1 MRIAHNENSTYALRQ
16 IKAADPG
23 ITSNQEQLTT
33 ANRINHGKDD
43 AAGLAIAERLKSRLN
58 GFMQAKRNIQ
68 DGASLIQMAEE
79 GYASVTEMVRRMR
92 QLSVQA
98 ANDTLND
105 NDRSLIQKEIDKL
118 IEEIDRQGNATQ
130 YNTKRILQGTSTGT
144 LPTSATWSALG
155 SPWTSIVNAISN
167 LQEGDQQVTFTFS
180 FMKDGVATDGGT
192 TSTELHDHADN
203 SVSRDQFKQETREA
217 FAEWERLFESIYN
230 TANGYKGNLQLNFV
244 DIGDETG
251 ASQASQSTYSLPHPD
266 NIGDFRVGMHPIDG
280 VFGVL
285 AHGYAPGGTPDAIG
299 NTGGDSHFDHAD
311 DWRLDRTDPS
321 RDPNAVSIKWV
332 IAHEIGHNLGIGH
345 DTNNRSI
352 MFNTVAPTTSFHE
365 RFPNGLERSD
375 PDRAAVLGIYGNGT
389 TETREDYR
397 FHVGSEKDEIIEVS
411 FEALNAWRLG
421 LSALKVRS
429 REEAE
434 DGIARLDK
442 ALTRINNERARI
454 GALSNRFDNAAA
466 FNEIETENT
475 ASAHQKIRETNFAD
489 AITTRTRDEVLQQSR
504 LSALSQANLQPQSVL
519 NLLGG

>member
-1 MRIAHNENSTYALRQ
+1 
-16 IKAADPG
+16 
-23 ITSNQEQLTT
+23 
-33 ANRINHGKDD
+33 
-43 AAGLAIAERLKSRLN
+43 
-58 GFMQAKRNIQ
+58 
-68 DGASLIQMAEE
+68 
-79 GYASVTEMVRRMR
+79 
-92 QLSVQA
+92 
-98 ANDTLND
+98 
-105 NDRSLIQKEIDKL
+105 
-118 IEEIDRQGNATQ
+118 
-130 YNTKRILQGTSTGT
+130 
-144 LPTSATWSALG
+144 
-155 SPWTSIVNAISN
+155 
-167 LQEGDQQVTFTFS
+167 
-180 FMKDGVATDGGT
+180 
-192 TSTELHDHADN
+192 
-203 SVSRDQFKQETREA
+203 
-217 FAEWERLFESIYN
+217 
-230 TANGYKGNLQLNFV
+230 
-244 DIGDETG
+244 
-251 ASQASQSTYSLPHPD
+251 
-266 NIGDFRVGMHPIDG
+266 MHPIDG